1 MSYEQC
7 HTLSQ
12 IFFSLS
18 CATCKYYIF
27 CVIHSVRGKRDKTCE
42 SYNKFSKALTEKFY
56 GKFPYSDYEWSKYIK
71 PQNSE

>member
-1 MSYEQC
+1 MNSVILLAKY
-7 HTLSQ
+7 
-12 IFFSLS
+12 FFP
-18 CATCKYYIF
+18 CRATCKYYIF
-27 CVIHSVRGKRDKTCE
+27 CFIHSVRGKRDKTCE